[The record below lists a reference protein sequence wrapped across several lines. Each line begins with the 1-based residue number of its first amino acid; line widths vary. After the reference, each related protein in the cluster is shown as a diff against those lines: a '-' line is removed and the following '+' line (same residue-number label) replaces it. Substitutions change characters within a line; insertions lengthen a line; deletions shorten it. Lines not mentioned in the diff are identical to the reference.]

1 MSIGI
6 TIATVMFCFYLYQYL
21 EEKRKAKEEEEENS
35 CSNNK
40 SSDNHEDMKVG
51 DSIDERTITE
61 LVTDTLSIIG
71 CVYEIE
77 EEDLRNYISFT
88 YQGEHF
94 TIECRNDYYYI
105 TIYDTWWYQIS
116 VYSDVEEIADLHK
129 TINLANQYANCTLI
143 YTTNQEIEQIGVHS
157 KKNMLFM
164 KEIPD
169 LDKYLISTL
178 DDLFK
183 VQRFVMTEL
192 EKSKVTENNS
202 IVSI

>member
-6 TIATVMFCFYLYQYL
+6 TIATVMFCFYLYQYF

-40 SSDNHEDMKVG
+40 SSDKHEDMKVG
-51 DSIDERTITE
+51 GSMDERTITE
-61 LVTDTLSIIG
+61 LVTDTLGIIG

-77 EEDLRNYISFT
+77 EKDLKNYISYT

-94 TIECRNDYYYI
+94 TIECSNDCYFI

-116 VYSDVEEIADLHK
+116 VFSDVEEIAYLHK
-129 TINLANQYANCTLI
+129 TINMANQYANCTLI

-157 KKNMLFM
+157 KKNILFM
-164 KEIPD
+164 KEIPN

-178 DDLFK
+178 VDFFK